1 MTHRERERASKRRE
15 SDAMRDGKV
24 NKIEEHTHS
33 KREGRGRERRGE
45 SVFVL
50 LYVRCAISLP
60 CELLKNQRKSTTKIV
75 P

>member
-1 MTHRERERASKRRE
+1 MRSL
-15 SDAMRDGKV
+15 RDGKV
-24 NKIEEHTHS
+24 NKIEEHTHTVREEAGGQREEEREWQ
-33 KREGRGRERRGE
+33 REGRV
-45 SVFVL
+45 VFVL